1 LADQSK
7 LDALNA
13 ELENRLDELF
23 SEEETPATPGRSDSR
38 RLDPLAE
45 LKKIVLSIDWEITAE
60 AVDGFLDQVQLL
72 KVVYERDK
80 IITILL
86 QVLGSLGQYV
96 RTSRSNVHPHTF
108 MVLNSVFSRLEEI
121 VTTTDMPEAAKRK
134 LLRAEMTNYQTLRDK
149 IMKRRATE
157 APPAKAA
164 AQPVALQPAPPAAE
178 TLTPEVLARTLQEL
192 KDFIRSEFK
201 ALREQLKVP
210 PRRE

>member
-1 LADQSK
+1 MADQSK

-23 SEEETPATPGRSDSR
+23 SEEETSGNPGRPDAG

-45 LKKIVLSIDWEITAE
+45 LKKVVLSIDWEITQE
-60 AVDGFLDQVQLL
+60 AVDGFLDQVRLL
-72 KVVYERDK
+72 KEVYRSDK

-96 RTSRSNVHPHTF
+96 KTSRSNVHPHTF

-121 VTTTDMPEAAKRK
+121 VSVPDMPDAAKRK
-134 LLRAEMTNYQTLRDK
+134 RLRAEMTNYQALREK
-149 IMKRRATE
+149 IMKRRTAETKTVKAE
-157 APPAKAA
+157 AQAA
-164 AQPVALQPAPPAAE
+164 AARPVSAAAVTPPPE
-178 TLTPEVLARTLQEL
+178 TLADMLQEL
-192 KDFIRSEFK
+192 KDFIRAELN

-210 PRRE
+210 PYQG